1 MQLLE
6 GVNHCSE
13 YVRKCLACIRDT
25 LCFIICLVSLRI
37 VTVCFCS
44 CICRWAAADFVPGQ
58 TSVIFGRVLL
68 LLHQHPAGS
77 VLFSLSG
84 PQRASSP
91 GQTHTCTQIF
101 RSFDFPSFF
110 HHRSLFFLTRLPS
123 TFQSSVSRWQKEKV
137 KHKEVYSSIWQLI
150 NI

>member
-91 GQTHTCTQIF
+91 GQTHTHAHRFFVVLIF
-101 RSFDFPSFF
+101 LHSFIID
-110 HHRSLFFLTRLPS
+110 LFFLTRLPS